1 MISTAW
7 PPTTTVDHLA
17 RVLVVVSRE
26 STAASQETGLS
37 SLKVARFLDLACDA
51 TYARML
57 LQDGSSHELLVP
69 SKVTAQ
75 ISELPALYAVLVDHA
90 AGGVAFEVLEAVSAV
105 AGVLEEVN
113 QLGLLAGRP

>member
-1 MISTAW
+1 MMPTAW

-26 STAASQETGLS
+26 STAASKEAGLS

-69 SKVTAQ
+69 SKVTAE
-75 ISELPALYAVLVDHA
+75 ISELPALYEALVDHA

-113 QLGLLAGRP
+113 HLGLLASRP